1 MGILR
6 LSHVDITV
14 PDLDLATAYYTEV
27 LGMLE
32 SDRTDDR
39 VFFKCW
45 DEEDHHSLAVR
56 YDPRVGL
63 DRFTFKVEEEE
74 DLTDLESRVEAYGFR
89 VHRTSRGEEIGQGES
104 IRTRFPPGCAASPRL
119 GWTTSS

>member
-14 PDLDLATAYYTEV
+14 PDIDLATAYYTEV
-27 LGMLE
+27 MGLSE
-32 SDRTDDR
+32 VERTSDR

-56 YDPRVGL
+56 YDPRVGI
-63 DRFTFKVEEEE
+63 DRFSYKVEDADDLAELE
-74 DLTDLESRVEAYGFR
+74 DAVETASRLRQARKWNSFTR
-89 VHRTSRGEEIGQGES
+89 SRRS
-104 IRTRFPPGCAASPRL
+104 AACSPRSTL
-119 GWTTSS
+119 VPCPRA